1 MVSILSQSFSNKS
14 KQFSEQRNTKK
25 ISVGVLIL
33 DQLKER
39 FWPRKVEN
47 TVFLKDHFL
56 ILPLKLSQFSLEL
69 HCGPVLGM
77 PFGLF

>member
-14 KQFSEQRNTKK
+14 KQFSEQRNKKK

-47 TVFLKDHFL
+47 AVFFKIPFFD
-56 ILPLKLSQFSLEL
+56 IALETKS
-69 HCGPVLGM
+69 V
-77 PFGLF
+77 

>member
-25 ISVGVLIL
+25 ILVLIL

-47 TVFLKDHFL
+47 TVFFKRPFFD
-56 ILPLKLSQFSLEL
+56 IALETKS
-69 HCGPVLGM
+69 V
-77 PFGLF
+77 

>member
-47 TVFLKDHFL
+47 TVFFKRPFL
-56 ILPLKLSQFSLEL
+56 DIALETKS
-69 HCGPVLGM
+69 V
-77 PFGLF
+77 

>member
-1 MVSILSQSFSNKS
+1 MVSILSQSSSNKS

-47 TVFLKDHFL
+47 TVFFKRPFFD
-56 ILPLKLSQFSLEL
+56 IALETKS
-69 HCGPVLGM
+69 V
-77 PFGLF
+77 